1 MRFGPG
7 VPIPPVVKQLLIINL
22 AVFVI
27 EWLPG
32 VESAELNGIF
42 GLVPADVFASGRVW
56 QLVTYMFLHGGLFH
70 ILFNMLI
77 LWMFGSSVEARWGSR
92 DFLTYYMIC
101 GVGGAL
107 LSWITGPNSQ
117 VAIIGA
123 SGAVLGV
130 LVAYTLMYP
139 DRQVLIYF
147 LFPIKMKY
155 LIWVLVA
162 IDLIG
167 AFSGSQ
173 GGTAHFAHLGGM
185 ATGFLFLKQDW
196 RLGAFGRKMRASRAR
211 RTMRKQAERQERAQE
226 SARAKQEEIDRILE
240 KISAHGM
247 DSLTPEELKTLREA
261 SRHH

>member
-1 MRFGPG
+1 
-7 VPIPPVVKQLLIINL
+7 
-22 AVFVI
+22 
-27 EWLPG
+27 
-32 VESAELNGIF
+32 
-42 GLVPADVFASGRVW
+42 
-56 QLVTYMFLHGGLFH
+56 
-70 ILFNMLI
+70 
-77 LWMFGSSVEARWGSR
+77 
-92 DFLTYYMIC
+92 
-101 GVGGAL
+101 
-107 LSWITGPNSQ
+107 
-117 VAIIGA
+117 
-123 SGAVLGV
+123 
-130 LVAYTLMYP
+130 
-139 DRQVLIYF
+139 
-147 LFPIKMKY
+147 MKY